1 MAARLLKVPSVK
13 ERVLDGLDVETFF
26 LCRDEAEAKSL
37 MLSLLREMGFED
49 VDVVF
54 VQQEGPGARVRGRAY
69 LRRPGARAGLPSYAV
84 PTGAGAGEAACETTP
99 VEVGAR

>member
-1 MAARLLKVPSVK
+1 MGAKLFKVPSVR

-26 LCRDEAEAKSL
+26 ICRDEAEAKSL

-69 LRRPGARAGLPSYAV
+69 LRRPGARSGLPSFAI
-84 PTGAGAGEAACETTP
+84 PEPAPA
-99 VEVGAR
+99 EVL